1 MFTNKKVYESVNER
15 NWEKMKISWKATMA
29 FLFYALGV
37 VGWLYF
43 SGFMII
49 TKPVKAVIL
58 AQMAG
63 DLTIWKLVIAVV
75 QGFLYLSLA
84 GGVWC
89 IGYILSNYFKDLKAA
104 KDEEVAKGMK
114 KSSAESR

>member
-1 MFTNKKVYESVNER
+1 MKGFGS
-15 NWEKMKISWKATMA
+15 KMRFSWKTMMA
-29 FLFYALGV
+29 FLFYSLGV
-37 VGWLYF
+37 IGWFYF
-43 SGFMII
+43 GGFMIL

-58 AQMAG
+58 ANMSG
-63 DLTIWKLVIAVV
+63 NLTIWTLAGAVI

-104 KDEEVAKGMK
+104 KDAEIAKRMN
-114 KSSAESR
+114 ES